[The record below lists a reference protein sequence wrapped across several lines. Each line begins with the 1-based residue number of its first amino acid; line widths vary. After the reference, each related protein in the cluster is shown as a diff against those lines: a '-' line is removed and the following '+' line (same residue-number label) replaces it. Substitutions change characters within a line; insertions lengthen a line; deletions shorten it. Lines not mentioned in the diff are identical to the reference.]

1 MLYRGQAAEGN
12 SPVCELGEFE
22 DGMPCVA
29 DGDMLLQTKKAKKHL
44 PGEEGDAPP
53 DAEGDQEQPY
63 NGPMVS
69 C

>member
-1 MLYRGQAAEGN
+1 
-12 SPVCELGEFE
+12 
-22 DGMPCVA
+22 
-29 DGDMLLQTKKAKKHL
+29 LLQTKKAKKHL